1 MCFFFY
7 HDFSSSS
14 HLFKEYQDLQNRITL
29 AVEPF
34 RMEGNQFVAL
44 ANSFINKQN
53 DSTGTFSLYQ
63 TIEGSAAQD
72 IEYVTIA
79 DKHYFAVA
87 NHQEWRQYKVNSTI
101 YQWNGQHFIKVQS
114 IPTFGASSFNFFKI
128 MQNFVLPLQISSMTL
143 PIV

>member
-34 RMEGNQFVAL
+34 RMEGNQFVVL
-44 ANSFINKQN
+44 ANLFIYKQN
-53 DSTGTFSLYQ
+53 VSTGTFSLYQ

-79 DKHYFAVA
+79 GKHYFAIA
-87 NHQEWRQYKVNSTI
+87 NHQE
-101 YQWNGQHFIKVQS
+101 
-114 IPTFGASSFNFFKI
+114 
-128 MQNFVLPLQISSMTL
+128 
-143 PIV
+143 